1 MCKGKGGK
9 CSGNA
14 RAAQRRS
21 SGSPVPDHVIIF
33 NPNARSEKSRHLADV
48 LREIA
53 PEAELRMTEA
63 PGGARRLAAEAARE
77 GFRVV
82 VAAGGDGT
90 LNEVAN
96 GIAGTDSTL
105 GVLPIG
111 TMNVFSKEHGLPE
124 KLDEA
129 WAIIRAGNHR
139 EIDLLAANDT
149 HFIQLAGVGLDAQ
162 VVKETTRESKKNL
175 GPLSYL
181 ISAAQIAARTP
192 PKLIVEA
199 GGVKSEG
206 SFVLIG
212 NGRYYGAKL
221 VLFPKARVD
230 DGLLDVLIFKNIGYL
245 DIAKYLAGIL
255 MGRHTGMNG
264 VEYFQVAEVTV
275 RSVEEVPVEVDGEL
289 SGALPVTFRVAGKLR
304 LCVP

>member
-1 MCKGKGGK
+1 M
-9 CSGNA
+9 
-14 RAAQRRS
+14 
-21 SGSPVPDHVIIF
+21 PDTAIIF
-33 NPNARSEKSRHLADV
+33 NPKARSEKSRDLASL
-48 LREIA
+48 LREVA
-53 PEAELRMTEA
+53 PEARLLMTTG
-63 PGGARRLAAEAARE
+63 PGDARRLASEAARE
-77 GFRVV
+77 GFRIVA
-82 VAAGGDGT
+82 AAGGDGT
-90 LNEVAN
+90 VNEVAN
-96 GIAGTDSTL
+96 GLAGSESAL

-111 TMNVFSKEHGLPE
+111 TMNVFSKEHDLPE

-129 WAIIRAGNHR
+129 WAIIRAGNLR
-139 EIDLLAANDT
+139 EIDLLAANGT

-162 VVKETTRESKKNL
+162 VVKETTWESKKNL

-192 PKLIVEA
+192 PKLIIEA
-199 GGVKSEG
+199 GGKISEG

-212 NGRYYGAKL
+212 NGRYYGAKI

-230 DGLLDVLIFKNIGYL
+230 DGMLDVLIFKNIGYL

-255 MGRHTGMNG
+255 VGRHTGMDG
-264 VEYFQVAEVTV
+264 VEYFQVSEATV
-275 RSVEEVPVEVDGEL
+275 RSAEEVPVEVDGEL

>member
-1 MCKGKGGK
+1 M
-9 CSGNA
+9 S
-14 RAAQRRS
+14 
-21 SGSPVPDHVIIF
+21 DTLIIF
-33 NPNARSEKSRHLADV
+33 NPMARSEKSRALADV
-48 LREIA
+48 LRELA

-63 PGGARRLAAEAARE
+63 PGEARWLAAEAARE

-82 VAAGGDGT
+82 AAAGGDGT
-90 LNEVAN
+90 VNEVAN
-96 GIAGTDSTL
+96 GIAGTDTAL
-105 GVLPIG
+105 GVLPVG
-111 TMNVFSKEHGLPE
+111 TMNVCAKEHDLPGD
-124 KLDEA
+124 LASA
-129 WAIIRAGNHR
+129 WAIIRAGHRR
-139 EIDLLAANDT
+139 EIDLLAANET

-162 VVKETTRESKKNL
+162 VVKETTWESKKNL

-192 PKLIVEA
+192 PKLVVEA

-212 NGRYYGAKL
+212 NGRYYGAKI

-245 DIAKYLAGIL
+245 DIAKYLAGVLI
-255 MGRHTGMNG
+255 GRHTGMDG
-264 VEYFQVAEVTV
+264 VEYFQVSEATV
-275 RSVEEVPVEVDGEL
+275 RSEQEVPVEVDGEL
-289 SGALPVTFRVAGKLR
+289 SGVLPVTFRIAGKLH